1 MLSCVAAVILTPKYA
16 PLNTVLGN
24 VDVTKRPETRII
36 RNPKS
41 KYFLFTALDCD
52 GAHVVAVLTRD
63 KRTVEHGEF
72 PVVLSNRLTTRVF
85 REIKIDDQKSKVTQ
99 ILGEPRRRKKSGQF
113 EVHRYF
119 KLFKNGN
126 DQRYLVNDYVY
137 KQNRLIEAS
146 IHYESVPGCGET
158 FDPNVFHTIL

>member
-1 MLSCVAAVILTPKYA
+1 MLSCVAAVILTPKYG

-52 GAHVVAVLTRD
+52 GGHVVAVLTRD

-72 PVVLSNRLTTRVF
+72 PVVLSSRLTTCVF
-85 REIKIDDQKSKVTQ
+85 RNISIGDHKLEVTRT
-99 ILGEPRRRKKSGQF
+99 LGEPRRRKKSGQF

-119 KLFKNGN
+119 KIFKNGD

-137 KQNRLIEAS
+137 KQNRLIEAA

-158 FDPNVFHTIL
+158 FDRNVFHTIL